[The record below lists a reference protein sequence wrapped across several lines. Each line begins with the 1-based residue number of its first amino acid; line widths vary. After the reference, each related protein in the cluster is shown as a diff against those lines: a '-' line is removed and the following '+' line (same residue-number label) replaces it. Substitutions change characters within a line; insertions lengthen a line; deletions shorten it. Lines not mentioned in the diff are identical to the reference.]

1 MARFC
6 GVVGF
11 AQTVET
17 KPGVWEEQ
25 ITERTYYGDIVRN
38 VRRLQNTSGLND
50 NVEVSNNISIV
61 ADPFATQNFHA
72 IRYVTYMGTK
82 WKVSNVDV
90 QYPRLI
96 LTMGGVYNVESTRAS
111 RDFM

>member
-6 GVVGF
+6 GIVGF
-11 AQTVET
+11 AKTVET

-25 ITERTYYGDIVRN
+25 ITERRYFGDIVRN
-38 VRRLQNTSGLND
+38 VRRLQNASGLND

-61 ADPFATQNFHA
+61 ADPFATQNFHS
-72 IRYVTYMGTK
+72 IRYAIYMGTK
-82 WKVSNVDV
+82 WKVSSVDV

-96 LTMGGVYNVESTRAS
+96 LTMGGVYNVESTRTS
-111 RDFM
+111 

>member
-25 ITERTYYGDIVRN
+25 ITERTYYGDVVRN

-50 NVEVSNNISIV
+50 NVEVSNNVSIV

-96 LTMGGVYNVESTRAS
+96 LTMGGVYNVESARTS
-111 RDFM
+111 RDSL